1 MNRGPARTST
11 SRGRHALEILFLSL
25 LIAPTVAH
33 ASVSDACA
41 HAPIGWVAT
50 SEHRLYTCEAKAI
63 VRWYDVRLGRHGTGK
78 TQAGDGKTPLGTYPL
93 GSPRV
98 SKKYGTFIPV
108 GYPTT
113 EQSRRGFSGG
123 AIGIHGPLR
132 SVRWLGHA
140 VNWLDT
146 SDGCIGLATDDE
158 MSTLSEWVRSRR
170 ARTIVIE

>member
-1 MNRGPARTST
+1 MTGRPDQPST
-11 SRGRHALEILFLSL
+11 SRAMRALVILFSSL
-25 LIAPTVAH
+25 LIAPAATH
-33 ASVSDACA
+33 ASVPDACA
-41 HAPIGWVAT
+41 HAAIIWVAT
-50 SEHRLYTCEAKAI
+50 KEHRLYTCEAKTI

-78 TQAGDGKTPLGTYPL
+78 TKAGDGKTPLGTYPL
-93 GSPRV
+93 GSPRG

-108 GYPTT
+108 GYPTA
-113 EQSRRGFSGG
+113 EQSRRGFSGD
-123 AIGIHGPLR
+123 AVGIHGPLR

-170 ARTIVIE
+170 VRTVVID